1 MCFFMKTP
9 DLPDSVPA
17 RLELLVQ
24 QHGITFAQLS
34 HLLGRNA
41 AYVQQFIKRGTPRK
55 LDEEDRIRLGRFF
68 GLAPEYFAPD
78 HIANAVRKTQGDVS
92 FRMGIIDV
100 PRFDIRASAGAGA
113 LTGDEGMVGSVGFD
127 AKWLRNLG
135 AIPAMLSII
144 RADGHSMTPIIC
156 DGDDLLVD
164 RTIEVQSG
172 QVQSGQMTKKSGI
185 FVLRMDDVLMVK
197 RVQIDPDMPPETSQY
212 SIISENP
219 EFPSWHNVD
228 SKDVRLIG
236 RVIWFGRNLA

>member
-1 MCFFMKTP
+1 MKHPNIP
-9 DLPDSVPA
+9 DTIAA
-17 RLELLVQ
+17 RLELLMQ

-34 HLLGRNA
+34 HMLGRNP

-55 LDEEDRIRLGRFF
+55 LDEEDRVRLGRFF

-78 HIANAVRKTQGDVS
+78 HIANPVRKTLGDVS

-100 PRFDIRASAGAGA
+100 PRFDIRASAGSGA

-144 RADGHSMTPIIC
+144 RADGHSMTPLIC

-164 RTIEVQSG
+164 RTMQLQSG
-172 QVQSGQMTKKSGI
+172 QTPKKSGI
-185 FVLRMDDVLMVK
+185 YVLRMDDVLMVK
-197 RVQIDPDMPPETSQY
+197 RVQLDADAANAKSRF
-212 SIISENP
+212 SVISENP
-219 EFPSWHNVD
+219 EFPSWQ
-228 SKDVRLIG
+228 DVNCNDIQLIG
-236 RVIWFGRNLA
+236 RVIWFGRNLE